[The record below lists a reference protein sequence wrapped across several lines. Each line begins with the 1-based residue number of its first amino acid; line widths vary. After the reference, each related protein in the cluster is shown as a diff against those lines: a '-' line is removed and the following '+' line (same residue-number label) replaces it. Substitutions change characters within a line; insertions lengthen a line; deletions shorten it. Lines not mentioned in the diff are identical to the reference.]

1 MALWFKFVY
10 GSNLVLISIVLVRV
24 TLLNSSLNKI
34 SRNLIVNYTLACA
47 RTGWSIKMNRIKVL
61 WNHAPS
67 TILSLHKVCV
77 SNRLYGWRSWKRVTP
92 PPGWMV
98 FNQIYFIQIIITH
111 CIWACLRYRI
121 ISTLTTEEKLL
132 FLV

>member
-47 RTGWSIKMNRIKVL
+47 RTGWSIKMNRKYC

-92 PPGWMV
+92 LQVGWSLTK
-98 FNQIYFIQIIITH
+98 FTSIQIIITH

-121 ISTLTTEEKLL
+121 IWTLTTEEKLL